1 MAEQRQMPLW
11 LKCCLAIA
19 AVLVAGAIVC
29 LILNRVGWQ
38 DIGMEYFGALGA
50 VGVVLAV
57 ISLVVDVNK
66 RKHAAADDLPGP
78 AAGVYVGGDN
88 NGQIITGSVSG
99 NVSDRHDTHD
109 SHNVTN
115 TVNITNRYDHG
126 PTH

>member
-1 MAEQRQMPLW
+1 
-11 LKCCLAIA
+11 
-19 AVLVAGAIVC
+19 
-29 LILNRVGWQ
+29 
-38 DIGMEYFGALGA
+38 MEYFGALGA

-78 AAGVYVGGDN
+78 AVSVYVGGDN